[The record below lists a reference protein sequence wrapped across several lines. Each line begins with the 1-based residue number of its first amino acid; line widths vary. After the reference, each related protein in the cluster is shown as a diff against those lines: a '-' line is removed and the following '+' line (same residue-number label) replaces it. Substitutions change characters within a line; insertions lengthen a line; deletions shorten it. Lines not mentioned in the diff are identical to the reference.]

1 MRLLPEPPVNAAVTA
16 TCLLAL
22 LHFGRPVLQ
31 PIVLALMLSLA
42 VAPLIRALAGTGLSR
57 LHATFATLGL
67 VCAALVAG
75 GMLLGAQL
83 LTLSDDLPQ
92 YRSEILVKLRD
103 VQRLAERQPLARF
116 PVDLLGDEAFAAP
129 EEGAEPRLQAD
140 GTRPIPVE
148 IREHTSAKDTLTKFV
163 AAISGPLGEAGLV
176 FVLLVFILLDSEN
189 LRERVLRLT
198 GQRTV
203 SRTLKGL
210 EDAAHGVSR
219 FFFSQF
225 VVNLVFGAVLAVLLW
240 VLGLPHAALLGV
252 LCALL
257 RFVPYIGALIAA
269 SGIALFAAACGP
281 GWALAVYAVV
291 IFGVLEVVL
300 ANVIEPRVY
309 GHSSGMSPLA
319 VIVSALF
326 WSALWGPVGLLLATP
341 LTLCIVVAGRYIK
354 ALEPV
359 SILLAEA
366 PNASEAQRFYHRLL
380 GGEAAAIVQDARA
393 FLRKFT
399 LARYCDQVLLP
410 GVELAVA
417 DLRDDSAEPGQ
428 QQRVR
433 ATIALVTE
441 TLGQRAA
448 PLRSHRR
455 RVSMLNESIGAH
467 LRHAREERLGRWQ
480 GSLEVPERSIVLCA
494 SLPTVR
500 EEFLCELLVVSLREA
515 GIDARS
521 LVLGGLDDDSRPD
534 AEHLVS
540 SVLVVHPA
548 DSAPDAWLEAVGRL
562 RANLPDAPLVA
573 IAPREPAMP
582 QALGQHVDLVLKS
595 FEEALAF
602 VTPAK
607 AGAAGG

>member
-1 MRLLPEPPVNAAVTA
+1 MNAAVTA

-42 VAPLIRALAGTGLSR
+42 VAPLIRALAGAGLSR
-57 LHATFATLGL
+57 LNATFATLGL

-83 LTLSDDLPQ
+83 LTLSDDLPR
-92 YRSEILVKLRD
+92 YRSEVLVKLRD
-103 VQRLAERQPLARF
+103 LQSLAERQPLARF
-116 PVDLLGDEAFAAP
+116 PVDLLGDEPFVTP
-129 EEGAEPRLQAD
+129 ETEAGRRLQAD

-189 LRERVLRLT
+189 LRDRVLRLT

-225 VVNLVFGAVLAVLLW
+225 VVNLVFGAVLALLLW
-240 VLGLPHAALLGV
+240 MLGLPHAALLGV

-269 SGIALFAAACGP
+269 SGIALFAAASGP

-291 IFGVLEVVL
+291 VFGVLEVVL

-393 FLRKFT
+393 FLRKAT

-521 LVLGGLDDDSRPD
+521 LVLGDLDDDNRPD

-582 QALGQHVDLVLKS
+582 KALGQHVDLVLKS

-607 AGAAGG
+607 AGAGTA

>member
-1 MRLLPEPPVNAAVTA
+1 M
-16 TCLLAL
+16 
-22 LHFGRPVLQ
+22 
-31 PIVLALMLSLA
+31 
-42 VAPLIRALAGTGLSR
+42 
-57 LHATFATLGL
+57 
-67 VCAALVAG
+67 
-75 GMLLGAQL
+75 
-83 LTLSDDLPQ
+83 LTLTDDLPQ
-92 YRSEILVKLRD
+92 YRGEILVKLRD
-103 VQRLAERQPLARF
+103 VQSLAERQPLARF
-116 PVDLLGDEAFAAP
+116 PVDLLGDDAFAP
-129 EEGAEPRLQAD
+129 PVDGGAGRALEAD

-189 LRERVLRLT
+189 LRERILRLA
-198 GQRTV
+198 GQRAV
-203 SRTLKGL
+203 GRTIKGL
-210 EDAAHGVSR
+210 EDAAQGVSR

-225 VVNLVFGAVLAVLLW
+225 VVNLVFGTVLALLLWLLGLSHAVLL
-240 VLGLPHAALLGV
+240 GA

-269 SGIALFAAACGP
+269 SGLALFAAASGP
-281 GWALAVYAVV
+281 GWALVVYTVLL
-291 IFGVLEVVL
+291 FGTLEVLL

-341 LTLCIVVAGRYIK
+341 LTLCIVVAGRYVK

-380 GGEAAAIVQDARA
+380 SGEAAAIVQDART

-410 GVELAVA
+410 GVQLAVT
-417 DLRDDSAEPGQ
+417 DLRDEGAEPGQ

-441 TLGQRAA
+441 TLGQGAA
-448 PLRSHRR
+448 TVRSHRR
-455 RVSMLNESIGAH
+455 RVSLLNESIGAH

-521 LVLGGLDDDSRPD
+521 LVLGDLDDDNRPD

-540 SVLVVHPA
+540 SVLVIHPVE
-548 DSAPDAWLEAVGRL
+548 SMPEAWVEAVARL
-562 RANLPDAPLVA
+562 RENLPEAPLVA
-573 IAPREPAMP
+573 IAPREPAVP
-582 QALGQHVDLVLKS
+582 QAVTQRVDLVLKS

-602 VTPAK
+602 VTPQK
-607 AGAAGG
+607 AGSAVA

>member
-1 MRLLPEPPVNAAVTA
+1 VNFAITA
-16 TCLLAL
+16 TCVLAL
-22 LHFGRPVLQ
+22 LHFGRPVSQ

-42 VAPLIRALAGTGLSR
+42 VAPLIRAMAMAGLSR
-57 LHATFATLGL
+57 VHATLATLAL
-67 VCAALVAG
+67 VCTALVAG
-75 GMLLGAQL
+75 CTLLGAQL
-83 LTLSDDLPQ
+83 LTLSDDLPS
-92 YRSEILVKLRD
+92 YRSQIVSKLQD
-103 VQRLAERQPLARF
+103 VQRLAEQPLARF
-116 PVDLLGDEAFAAP
+116 PVDLFGDEPFTP
-129 EEGAEPRLQAD
+129 PRGHTARPALEAD
-140 GTRPIPVE
+140 GQRPVPVE
-148 IREHTSAKDTLTKFV
+148 IHEHTSATDTLTKL
-163 AAISGPLGEAGLV
+163 AAAVSGPLGEAGLV

-198 GQRTV
+198 GQRAV
-203 SRTLKGL
+203 SRTIKGL
-210 EDAAHGVSR
+210 EDAATGVSR

-225 VVNLVFGAVLAVLLW
+225 LVNLVFGAVLSTLLW
-240 VLGLPHAALLGV
+240 LLGMPHAALLGV

-269 SGIALFAAACGP
+269 SGIAVFAAASSP
-281 GWALAVYAVV
+281 GWALAVYALVL
-291 IFGVLEVVL
+291 FGTLEVLL
-300 ANVIEPRVY
+300 ANIVEPRVY

-326 WSALWGPVGLLLATP
+326 WSALWGPVGLLLSTP
-341 LTLCIVVAGRYIK
+341 LTLCIVVAGRYIR

-380 GGEAAAIVQDARA
+380 SGEAAAIIQDART

-410 GVELAVA
+410 GVELAIV
-417 DLRDDSAEPGQ
+417 DLRSDTAEVAQ
-428 QQRVR
+428 QQRLR

-448 PLRSHRR
+448 PARSHRR

-467 LRHAREERLGRWQ
+467 LRHTREERLGRWQ

-500 EEFLCELLVVSLREA
+500 EEFLSELLVISLREA

-521 LVLGGLDDDSRPD
+521 FVLGGDDSEDEARPD

-540 SVLVVHPA
+540 TVFVIYPFESTPEA
-548 DSAPDAWLEAVGRL
+548 WCDAVAGLREA
-562 RANLPDAPLVA
+562 LPEAPLVT
-573 IAPREPAMP
+573 IAPREQGDPKPVA
-582 QALGQHVDLVLKS
+582 QRVDLVLKS

-602 VTPAK
+602 VTPVK
-607 AGAAGG
+607 AAAPAA

>member
-1 MRLLPEPPVNAAVTA
+1 VNFAVTA
-16 TCLLAL
+16 TCALAL

-42 VAPLIRALAGTGLSR
+42 VAPLIRAMALAGLSR
-57 LHATFATLGL
+57 VHATLATLVL

-75 GMLLGAQL
+75 CTLLGAQL

-92 YRSEILVKLRD
+92 YRGEIVAKLKD
-103 VQRLAERQPLARF
+103 IQRLAEQQPLARF
-116 PVDLLGDEAFAAP
+116 PVDLLDGEPFAAP
-129 EEGAEPRLQAD
+129 GAAPAPSVDEP
-140 GTRPIPVE
+140 RPIPVE
-148 IREHTSAKDTLTKFV
+148 IREHTSATDTLTKLV
-163 AAISGPLGEAGLV
+163 AAVSGPLGEAGLV

-198 GQRTV
+198 GQRAV
-203 SRTLKGL
+203 SRTIKGL
-210 EDAAHGVSR
+210 EDAATGVSR

-225 VVNLVFGAVLAVLLW
+225 LVNLVFGVVLATLLW

-269 SGIALFAAACGP
+269 SGIAVFAAASGP
-281 GWALAVYAVV
+281 GWALAVYAVLL
-291 IFGVLEVVL
+291 FGALEVVL
-300 ANVIEPRVY
+300 ANVVEPRVY

-326 WSALWGPVGLLLATP
+326 WSALWGPVGLLLSTP
-341 LTLCIVVAGRYIK
+341 LTLCIVVAGRYIR

-366 PNASEAQRFYHRLL
+366 PDASEAQRFYHRLL
-380 GGEAAAIVQDARA
+380 SGEAAAIIQDART

-417 DLRDDSAEPGQ
+417 DLRSDTAEAAQ
-428 QQRVR
+428 QQRLR

-441 TLGQRAA
+441 TLGQRTA
-448 PLRSHRR
+448 PARSHRR

-494 SLPTVR
+494 TLPTVR
-500 EEFLCELLVVSLREA
+500 EEFLCELLVISLREA

-521 LVLGGLDDDSRPD
+521 LVLGDLDDEGRPD

-540 SVLVVHPA
+540 TVFVIYPVEST
-548 DSAPDAWLEAVGRL
+548 SEAWLEAVAGL
-562 RANLPDAPLVA
+562 REALPEAPLVT
-573 IAPREPAMP
+573 IAPRQ
-582 QALGQHVDLVLKS
+582 QADPRPVAQRVDLVLKS

-602 VTPAK
+602 VTPVKAG
-607 AGAAGG
+607 AGAAG

>member
-1 MRLLPEPPVNAAVTA
+1 MNYAVTA
-16 TCLLAL
+16 TCVIAL

-42 VAPLIRALAGTGLSR
+42 VAPLIRAMALAGLSR
-57 LHATFATLGL
+57 VHATLGTLAL
-67 VCAALVAG
+67 VCTALVAG
-75 GMLLGAQL
+75 CTLLGAQL

-92 YRSEILVKLRD
+92 YRGEIVAKLKD
-103 VQRLAERQPLARF
+103 VQSLAERQPLARF
-116 PVDLLGDEAFAAP
+116 PVDLLDGEPFAAP
-129 EEGAEPRLQAD
+129 GAGSGAAPSVEDP
-140 GTRPIPVE
+140 RPIPVE
-148 IREHTSAKDTLTKFV
+148 IREHTSATDTLTKLV
-163 AAISGPLGEAGLV
+163 AAVSGPLGEAGLV

-189 LRERVLRLT
+189 LRERILRLT
-198 GQRTV
+198 GQRAV
-203 SRTLKGL
+203 SRTIKGL
-210 EDAAHGVSR
+210 EDAATGVSR

-225 VVNLVFGAVLAVLLW
+225 LVNLVFGAVLATLLW

-269 SGIALFAAACGP
+269 SGIAVFAAASGP
-281 GWALAVYAVV
+281 GWALAIYAVLL
-291 IFGVLEVVL
+291 FGVLELVL
-300 ANVIEPRVY
+300 ANVVEPRVY

-326 WSALWGPVGLLLATP
+326 WSALWGPVGLLLSTP
-341 LTLCIVVAGRYIK
+341 LTLCIVVAGRYIR

-366 PNASEAQRFYHRLL
+366 PDASEAQRFYHRLL
-380 GGEAAAIVQDARA
+380 GGEAAAIIQDARV

-417 DLRDDSAEPGQ
+417 DLRSDTAEAGQ
-428 QQRVR
+428 QQRLR

-441 TLGQRAA
+441 TLGQRTA
-448 PLRSHRR
+448 PARSHRR
-455 RVSMLNESIGAH
+455 QVSMLNESIGAH
-467 LRHAREERLGRWQ
+467 LRHAREARLGRWQ

-500 EEFLCELLVVSLREA
+500 EEFLCELLVISLREA

-521 LVLGGLDDDSRPD
+521 FVLGESDDEAPD

-540 SVLVVHPA
+540 TVFVVYPVESTPEAWCDAVA
-548 DSAPDAWLEAVGRL
+548 DVREA
-562 RANLPDAPLVA
+562 LPDAPLVT
-573 IAPREPAMP
+573 IAPRE
-582 QALGQHVDLVLKS
+582 QADPRPVAQRVDLVLKS

-602 VTPAK
+602 VTPVK
-607 AGAAGG
+607 AAASGS

>member
-1 MRLLPEPPVNAAVTA
+1 
-16 TCLLAL
+16 
-22 LHFGRPVLQ
+22 
-31 PIVLALMLSLA
+31 
-42 VAPLIRALAGTGLSR
+42 
-57 LHATFATLGL
+57 
-67 VCAALVAG
+67 
-75 GMLLGAQL
+75 
-83 LTLSDDLPQ
+83 
-92 YRSEILVKLRD
+92 
-103 VQRLAERQPLARF
+103 
-116 PVDLLGDEAFAAP
+116 
-129 EEGAEPRLQAD
+129 
-140 GTRPIPVE
+140 
-148 IREHTSAKDTLTKFV
+148 
-163 AAISGPLGEAGLV
+163 
-176 FVLLVFILLDSEN
+176 VLLVFILLDSEN

-198 GQRTV
+198 GQRAV
-203 SRTLKGL
+203 GRTIKGL
-210 EDAAHGVSR
+210 EDAATGVSR

-225 VVNLVFGAVLAVLLW
+225 LVNLVFGAVLATLLW

-269 SGIALFAAACGP
+269 SGIAVFAAASGP
-281 GWALAVYAVV
+281 GWALAVYAVLL
-291 IFGVLEVVL
+291 FGVLEVVL
-300 ANVIEPRVY
+300 ANVVEPRVY

-326 WSALWGPVGLLLATP
+326 WSALWGPVGLLLSTP
-341 LTLCIVVAGRYIK
+341 LTLCIVVAGRYIR

-366 PNASEAQRFYHRLL
+366 PDASEAQRFYHRLL
-380 GGEAAAIVQDARA
+380 GGEAAAIIQDARV
-393 FLRKFT
+393 FLRKYT

-417 DLRDDSAEPGQ
+417 DLRSDTAEAGQ
-428 QQRVR
+428 QQRLR

-441 TLGQRAA
+441 TLGQRTA
-448 PLRSHRR
+448 PTRSHRR

-494 SLPTVR
+494 TLPTVR
-500 EEFLCELLVVSLREA
+500 EEFLCELLVISLREA

-521 LVLGGLDDDSRPD
+521 FVLGEGDDEARPD

-540 SVLVVHPA
+540 TVFVVYPVE
-548 DSAPDAWLEAVGRL
+548 STPEAWSEAVANL
-562 RANLPDAPLVA
+562 REALPDAPLVT
-573 IAPREPAMP
+573 IAPRQ
-582 QALGQHVDLVLKS
+582 QADAPPVAQRVDLVLKS

-607 AGAAGG
+607 TPAGGAG